1 MRRLVVSG
9 TCVAAGALLVTAGI
23 GLAVHGSA
31 PARGQALPVVDV
43 GRVPTN
49 AHGATTPDR
58 HRNVALRHG
67 TVPAGATL
75 QLADETAPIERVRL
89 RGTTM
94 QIPLDPRR
102 VGWWTGGAA
111 PGDSSGT
118 TVIVGHVNYSGV
130 IGTLATLVTLRPGD
144 HVTIAEPHRMLR
156 YAIAAVHTYPKTT
169 GLPSEVFTRTGPARL
184 VLITCGGPFDR
195 ATGNYEDNIVA
206 YARPA

>member
-1 MRRLVVSG
+1 V
-9 TCVAAGALLVTAGI
+9 AGALLVTAGI
-23 GLAVHGSA
+23 VLAVHGSA
-31 PARGQALPVVDV
+31 SARGQALPIVDV
-43 GRVPTN
+43 GRVPTDV
-49 AHGATTPDR
+49 HGTATPVR
-58 HRNVALRHG
+58 HRKAEPRHG
-67 TVPAGATL
+67 TVPAGTTL
-75 QLADETAPIERVRL
+75 RLAGVSAPIARVRV

-102 VGWWTGGAA
+102 VGWWSGGAA

-130 IGTLATLVTLRPGD
+130 TGTLATIASLRPGA
-144 HVTIAEPHRMLR
+144 HVTIAEPQRTLR

-184 VLITCGGPFDR
+184 VLITCGGPFDST
-195 ATGNYEDNIVA
+195 TGNYEDNIVA

>member
-1 MRRLVVSG
+1 LVVSG
-9 TCVAAGALLVTAGI
+9 VCVVAGALLATAGI
-23 GLAVHGSA
+23 VLAVHGSA

-43 GRVPTN
+43 GRVPTS
-49 AHGATTPDR
+49 AHGATTHDR
-58 HRNVALRHG
+58 HRNVAPRHG
-67 TVPAGATL
+67 TLPAGATL
-75 QLADETAPIERVRL
+75 RLAGKTAPIERVRL

-102 VGWWTGGAA
+102 VGWWAGGAA

-118 TVIVGHVNYSGV
+118 AVIVGHVNYSGV
-130 IGTLATLVTLRPGD
+130 TGTLATIATLRPGD
-144 HVTIAEPHRMLR
+144 HVTIAERHRTLR

-169 GLPSEVFTRTGPARL
+169 GIPSEVFVRTGPVRL
-184 VLITCGGPFDR
+184 VLITCGGPFDS